1 VYIVG
6 SETYFG
12 APAQEYGRLLAF
24 LGLSPFELASFAR
37 PKAHPSSP
45 MAPSTLQTLGEYY
58 APHDERLVKLL
69 GRPLHW
75 TR

>member
-1 VYIVG
+1 
-6 SETYFG
+6 
-12 APAQEYGRLLAF
+12 
-24 LGLSPFELASFAR
+24 
-37 PKAHPSSP
+37 
-45 MAPSTLQTLGEYY
+45 LQTLGEYY